1 MIKPP
6 NTGPQAVDHAVAA
19 IDAVVGML
27 DADAEEVFNLV
38 LSRQN
43 VVVYG
48 PPGTGKTRLA
58 LAIRDWW
65 AHTNGDESVWPI
77 TFHPSYAY
85 EDFVIGFRPRR
96 EDPATFG
103 LQFGPLLL
111 AADQATRLVQG
122 TGAGEL
128 AKVLLVI
135 DEINRAD
142 VARVFGELIT
152 YIEADKRGEP
162 FRLAQLPDHE
172 ISIPPNLYVLGTMN
186 TADKS
191 VSLLDVALRR
201 RFAFYELPPKPTAF
215 DANPAWET
223 AVAGVAMAQL
233 LDAINRRLRIE
244 GVEADRAVGHA
255 ILGIRTGSGV
265 DGLRERLHR
274 DVHPLVEEYCY
285 LDRTRIKAVL
295 GDLVDDDGRFRELDD
310 AALIAACEAIVAQPA
325 DEVEPAAGGAADDED
340 GGVDEQ
346 PDDDEA

>member
-1 MIKPP
+1 MKPP

-19 IDAVVGML
+19 LNAVVGAL
-27 DADAEEVFNLV
+27 DPDAQAVLDLV

-48 PPGTGKTRLA
+48 PPGTGKTRLSF
-58 LAIRDWW
+58 AIRDRWIQ
-65 AHTNGDESVWPI
+65 TNGANSVWPI

-111 AADQATRLVQG
+111 AADYATRLVQA
-122 TGAGEL
+122 AGGEAP

-162 FRLAQLPDHE
+162 FRLAQLPDQE
-172 ISIPPNLYVLGTMN
+172 IAVPPNLYVLGTMN

-201 RFAFYELPPKPTAF
+201 RFAFYELPPKPEAF
-215 DANPAWET
+215 AANPDWET
-223 AVAGVAMAQL
+223 AVAGVEMAQL
-233 LDAINRRLRIE
+233 LGAINSRLRVE

-255 ILGIRTGSGV
+255 ILGVKAGSGV

-285 LDRTRIKAVL
+285 LDRGRMKAVL
-295 GDLVDDDGRFRELDD
+295 GELVDEEGRFRELDD
-310 AALIAACEAIVAQPA
+310 AALVAACEGIVAQPA
-325 DEVEPAAGGAADDED
+325 EEAPAGDGVAADADDSGADEHP
-340 GGVDEQ
+340 E
-346 PDDDEA
+346 DDE

>member
-1 MIKPP
+1 MKPP

-19 IDAVVGML
+19 LSAVVGAL
-27 DADAEEVFNLV
+27 DPDAQAVLDLV

-48 PPGTGKTRLA
+48 PPGTGKTRLSF
-58 LAIRDWW
+58 AIRDRWIQ
-65 AHTNGDESVWPI
+65 TNGANSVWPI

-103 LQFGPLLL
+103 LQLGPLLL
-111 AADQATRLVQG
+111 AADHATRLMHAAAG
-122 TGAGEL
+122 GAP

-152 YIEADKRGEP
+152 YIESDKRGEP
-162 FRLAQLPDHE
+162 FRLAQLPDQE
-172 ISIPPNLYVLGTMN
+172 IAIPQNLFVLGTMN

-201 RFAFYELPPKPTAF
+201 RFAFYELPPKPGAF
-215 DANPAWET
+215 ASNPSWET
-223 AVAGVAMAQL
+223 AVGGVAMAQL
-233 LDAINRRLRIE
+233 LDGINARLRIE

-255 ILGIRTGSGV
+255 ILGVATGSGV
-265 DGLRERLHR
+265 AGLRERLHR

-285 LDRTRIKAVL
+285 LDRGRIKAVL
-295 GDLVDDDGRFRELDD
+295 GDLVNDDGRFLDLDD
-310 AALIAACEAIVAQPA
+310 AALVAACAAIVAQPA
-325 DEVEPAAGGAADDED
+325 EDTGAAEEAAAGDDDGGEDEPDDE
-340 GGVDEQ
+340 
-346 PDDDEA
+346 EA